1 MDSNS
6 SQHSLQP
13 VGMSQPSSSKP
24 SPKPAAEETVINIVD
39 SDTVAVAPLETPEG
53 LDTNAFSPLTAFGLA
68 FSVINSWV
76 VLVVGL
82 GSGLISGGPSALV
95 WGFVYAS
102 ICNLATV
109 LSHGEIFAVY
119 PSAAGQYHWAA
130 ALSPPKWR
138 NLISWITG
146 MLNVI
151 GLWLG
156 AATAGYLATTLLLAL
171 ITVNSPDSTF
181 TAGQQYGIFA
191 AIMFFGPAVTL
202 CLGTRGN
209 RLLDQGL
216 MVASVI
222 CVVAIVISLPATA
235 DSKASASFVFGGI
248 ENLTGWNSMV
258 IAWLLG
264 LLQSAFAYL
273 GFDVIY
279 HISEEMPNPKKD
291 GPKAVLWTIIISA
304 LSGMA
309 VLLAMLFCITDVDH
323 VMSTPYILPFAQ
335 ICMDTTKSRA
345 AATIFLLIPSIL
357 FMNSVRGITLT
368 GSRVLMA
375 LGRDKVLPYPDIWT
389 ITFRGEPVYG
399 LALCV
404 FVPLVCG
411 LIQLGSTAT
420 FNSLTGAATIVFEI
434 SYAIPAALMLMG
446 GRRKLNL
453 AATNRS
459 SNLGRWGI
467 PCNLVAVFFVLQSC
481 VIYCFP
487 ATMPVTAS
495 SMSYVVVFVG
505 GFAMILAILWSTW
518 ANKRYHAPSES
529 MILSLC
535 DNKSSH
541 AGVIE
546 NDETEI

>member
-1 MDSNS
+1 MEGNS
-6 SQHSLQP
+6 SQYAIDLM
-13 VGMSQPSSSKP
+13 GNKTLYSSKQSTELLP
-24 SPKPAAEETVINIVD
+24 NPTTINIVD
-39 SDTVAVAPLETPEG
+39 SDTVAVNSLQTPKG
-53 LDTNAFSPLTAFGLA
+53 LDREAFSPLTAFGLA
-68 FSVINSWV
+68 FSVINTWV

-82 GSGLISGGPSALV
+82 GSGLVSGGPSALV

-130 ALSPPKWR
+130 ILSPPKWR
-138 NLISWITG
+138 NLISWVTG

-156 AATAGYLATTLLLAL
+156 AATAGYLATTLLIAA
-171 ITVNSPDSTF
+171 ITVNRPDSTF
-181 TAGQQYGIFA
+181 TAGQQYGVFT
-191 AIMFFGPAVTL
+191 AIVLFGPSVTL

-216 MVASVI
+216 MVASTFCVI
-222 CVVAIVISLPATA
+222 AIVITLPVTA
-235 DSKASASFVFGGI
+235 ESKAPASFVFGGL

-279 HISEEMPNPKKD
+279 HISEEMPNPRRD
-291 GPKAVLWTIIISA
+291 GPKAVTWTIGVSA

-323 VMSTPYILPFAQ
+323 VMSTLYVLPFAQ
-335 ICMDTTKSRA
+335 LCLDTTKSKA
-345 AATIFLLIPSIL
+345 AATVFLLIPSIL

-375 LGRDKVLPYPDIWT
+375 LGRDKVLPYTDLWC

-399 LALCV
+399 LGLCV
-404 FVPLVCG
+404 VVPLICG
-411 LIQLGSTAT
+411 LIQLGSTST

-434 SYAIPAALMLMG
+434 SYAIPAILMLLG
-446 GRRKLNL
+446 GRRKLNS
-453 AATNRS
+453 AAPGRTS
-459 SNLGRWGI
+459 DLGRWGV
-467 PCNLVAVFFVLQSC
+467 PCNLIAVFFVLQSC

-487 ATMPVTAS
+487 ATMPVTAA

-505 GFAMILAILWSTW
+505 GFAAILAVLWSTW
-518 ANKRYHAPSES
+518 ANKRYQAPTES
-529 MILSLC
+529 MIVSLT
-535 DNKSSH
+535 DGTDSH
-541 AGVIE
+541 HIGVRE
-546 NDETEI
+546 

>member
-1 MDSNS
+1 MEGNS
-6 SQHSLQP
+6 SQYEIDPMANKTL
-13 VGMSQPSSSKP
+13 SSSKQSTELLP
-24 SPKPAAEETVINIVD
+24 NPTTINIVD
-39 SDTVAVAPLETPEG
+39 SDTAAVDGLQTPKG
-53 LDTNAFSPLTAFGLA
+53 LDREAFGPLTAFGLA

-82 GSGLISGGPSALV
+82 GSGLVSGGPSALV

-130 ALSPPKWR
+130 ILSPPKWR
-138 NLISWITG
+138 NLISWVTG

-156 AATAGYLATTLLLAL
+156 AATAGYLAGESLPLYPTMLPR
-171 ITVNSPDSTF
+171 SHQCS
-181 TAGQQYGIFA
+181 G
-191 AIMFFGPAVTL
+191 
-202 CLGTRGN
+202 GN

-216 MVASVI
+216 MVASTLCVI
-222 CVVAIVISLPATA
+222 AIVITLPVKAS
-235 DSKASASFVFGGI
+235 SKAPAVSLFSSGKILVIVCSRSDAQSFVFGGL

-273 GFDVIY
+273 GLDVIY
-279 HISEEMPNPKKD
+279 HISEEMPNPRRD
-291 GPKAVLWTIIISA
+291 GPRAVTWTIVVSG

-323 VMSTPYILPFAQ
+323 VMSTPYVLPFAQ
-335 ICMDTTKSRA
+335 ICLDTTKSRA

-375 LGRDKVLPYPDIWT
+375 LGRDKVLPHLELWS

-399 LALCV
+399 LGMCV
-404 FVPLVCG
+404 LVPLICG
-411 LIQLGSTAT
+411 LIQLGSTST

-434 SYAIPAALMLMG
+434 SYAVPAALMLLG

-453 AATNRS
+453 AAPGRT
-459 SNLGRWGI
+459 SNLGRWGV
-467 PCNLVAVFFVLQSC
+467 PCNLLAVFFVLQSC

-487 ATMPVTAS
+487 ATMPVTAA
-495 SMSYVVVFVG
+495 SMSYAVVVFVG
-505 GFAMILAILWSTW
+505 GFAAILALLWSTW
-518 ANKRYHAPSES
+518 ANKRYQAPTES
-529 MILSLC
+529 LIVSLT
-535 DNKSSH
+535 DGADGH
-541 AGVIE
+541 HDGVVV
-546 NDETEI
+546 NDQTEI